1 MDIKKSLIYDAF
13 EDNEG
18 LLNFN
23 QVKQLGLSYYTL
35 NLMLAN
41 EEIYSDE
48 RGLYSLPN
56 VYVDEWF
63 GIQHRFP
70 KGIFS
75 LDSALWLHG
84 LSLTV
89 PFQPTLSF
97 PYGTNTKKLKLNN
110 ILPIVLRTNYDKGI
124 EQLERQ
130 PKQFISL
137 YSRERTLA
145 ECLRPIYKMDIQLI
159 SIAFQ
164 MYFKDK
170 KYNVLVIT
178 GDKYYEQF
186 SKFNYSN
193 VKIVPYMDN
202 LINLMKDSDLIV
214 SRAGASIISEI
225 TSIGMP
231 SILVPSPYVSNNH
244 QYKNALSLESAGA
257 AVIVSEEAFSSSIV
271 NEMFLP
277 SIFGLTTV
285 STTVWKNLPSR
296 PGFPLTFVTVKI
308 KRMVSIGLPST
319 FLING
324 LMSILYLT
332 LISVEPILKVR
343 IASSFLKPFF
353 SKK

>member
-1 MDIKKSLIYDAF
+1 MDILDIKKRLIYDAF
-13 EDNEG
+13 EDNNG

-35 NLMLAN
+35 NVMLAN

-97 PYGTNTKKLKLNN
+97 PYGTNTKNIKQNN
-110 ILPIVLRTNYDKGI
+110 ILPIVLRSYYDIGI

-130 PKQFISL
+130 PKQNIFV

-159 SIAFQ
+159 STAFQ
-164 MYFKDK
+164 IYFKSDQHNLDGLYYYGK
-170 KYNVLVIT
+170 LFKVTRKLQSYIEVLT
-178 GDKYYEQF
+178 
-186 SKFNYSN
+186 
-193 VKIVPYMDN
+193 
-202 LINLMKDSDLIV
+202 
-214 SRAGASIISEI
+214 
-225 TSIGMP
+225 
-231 SILVPSPYVSNNH
+231 
-244 QYKNALSLESAGA
+244 
-257 AVIVSEEAFSSSIV
+257 
-271 NEMFLP
+271 
-277 SIFGLTTV
+277 
-285 STTVWKNLPSR
+285 
-296 PGFPLTFVTVKI
+296 
-308 KRMVSIGLPST
+308 
-319 FLING
+319 
-324 LMSILYLT
+324 
-332 LISVEPILKVR
+332 
-343 IASSFLKPFF
+343 
-353 SKK
+353 

>member
-1 MDIKKSLIYDAF
+1 MVILDIKKRLIYDAF
-13 EDNEG
+13 EDNDG

-41 EEIYSDE
+41 AEIYSDE

-97 PYGTNTKKLKLNN
+97 PYGTNTKNIKQNN
-110 ILPIVLRTNYDKGI
+110 ILPIVLRSYYDIGI

-130 PKQFISL
+130 PKQSIFV

-159 SIAFQ
+159 STAYQI
-164 MYFKDK
+164 YFKNGQ
-170 KYNVLVIT
+170 YNLDELYYYGKLFKVTRKLQSYIEVLT
-178 GDKYYEQF
+178 
-186 SKFNYSN
+186 
-193 VKIVPYMDN
+193 
-202 LINLMKDSDLIV
+202 
-214 SRAGASIISEI
+214 
-225 TSIGMP
+225 
-231 SILVPSPYVSNNH
+231 
-244 QYKNALSLESAGA
+244 
-257 AVIVSEEAFSSSIV
+257 
-271 NEMFLP
+271 
-277 SIFGLTTV
+277 
-285 STTVWKNLPSR
+285 
-296 PGFPLTFVTVKI
+296 
-308 KRMVSIGLPST
+308 
-319 FLING
+319 
-324 LMSILYLT
+324 
-332 LISVEPILKVR
+332 
-343 IASSFLKPFF
+343 
-353 SKK
+353 

>member
-1 MDIKKSLIYDAF
+1 VVILDIKKRLIYDAF
-13 EDNEG
+13 EDNDG

-41 EEIYSDE
+41 AEIYSDE

-97 PYGTNTKKLKLNN
+97 PYGTNTKNIKQNN
-110 ILPIVLRTNYDKGI
+110 ILPIVLRSYYDIGI

-130 PKQFISL
+130 PKQSIFV

-159 SIAFQ
+159 STAFQ
-164 MYFKDK
+164 IYFNNGQ
-170 KYNVLVIT
+170 YNLDELYYYGKLFKVTRKLQSYIEVLT
-178 GDKYYEQF
+178 
-186 SKFNYSN
+186 
-193 VKIVPYMDN
+193 
-202 LINLMKDSDLIV
+202 
-214 SRAGASIISEI
+214 
-225 TSIGMP
+225 
-231 SILVPSPYVSNNH
+231 
-244 QYKNALSLESAGA
+244 
-257 AVIVSEEAFSSSIV
+257 
-271 NEMFLP
+271 
-277 SIFGLTTV
+277 
-285 STTVWKNLPSR
+285 
-296 PGFPLTFVTVKI
+296 
-308 KRMVSIGLPST
+308 
-319 FLING
+319 
-324 LMSILYLT
+324 
-332 LISVEPILKVR
+332 
-343 IASSFLKPFF
+343 
-353 SKK
+353 

>member
-63 GIQHRFP
+63 CIQHRFP

-110 ILPIVLRTNYDKGI
+110 ILPIVLRAHYDKGI

-130 PKQFISL
+130 SKQFISL

-145 ECLRPIYKMDIQLI
+145 ECLRPIYKIDIQLI
-159 SIAFQ
+159 STAFQ

-170 KYNVLVIT
+170 KYRLN
-178 GDKYYEQF
+178 KQ
-186 SKFNYSN
+186 
-193 VKIVPYMDN
+193 
-202 LINLMKDSDLIV
+202 
-214 SRAGASIISEI
+214 
-225 TSIGMP
+225 
-231 SILVPSPYVSNNH
+231 
-244 QYKNALSLESAGA
+244 
-257 AVIVSEEAFSSSIV
+257 
-271 NEMFLP
+271 
-277 SIFGLTTV
+277 
-285 STTVWKNLPSR
+285 
-296 PGFPLTFVTVKI
+296 
-308 KRMVSIGLPST
+308 
-319 FLING
+319 
-324 LMSILYLT
+324 
-332 LISVEPILKVR
+332 
-343 IASSFLKPFF
+343 
-353 SKK
+353 

>member
-1 MDIKKSLIYDAF
+1 MDIKKRLIYDAF
-13 EDNEG
+13 EDNDG

-41 EEIYSDE
+41 AEIYSDE

-97 PYGTNTKKLKLNN
+97 PYGTNTKNIKQNN
-110 ILPIVLRTNYDKGI
+110 ILPIVLRSYYDIGI

-130 PKQFISL
+130 PKQNIFV

-159 SIAFQ
+159 STAFQ
-164 MYFKDK
+164 IYFNNGQ
-170 KYNVLVIT
+170 YNLDELYYYGKLFKVTRKLQSYIEVLT
-178 GDKYYEQF
+178 
-186 SKFNYSN
+186 
-193 VKIVPYMDN
+193 
-202 LINLMKDSDLIV
+202 
-214 SRAGASIISEI
+214 
-225 TSIGMP
+225 
-231 SILVPSPYVSNNH
+231 
-244 QYKNALSLESAGA
+244 
-257 AVIVSEEAFSSSIV
+257 
-271 NEMFLP
+271 
-277 SIFGLTTV
+277 
-285 STTVWKNLPSR
+285 
-296 PGFPLTFVTVKI
+296 
-308 KRMVSIGLPST
+308 
-319 FLING
+319 
-324 LMSILYLT
+324 
-332 LISVEPILKVR
+332 
-343 IASSFLKPFF
+343 
-353 SKK
+353 

>member
-1 MDIKKSLIYDAF
+1 MGILDIKKSLIYDAF

-23 QVKQLGLSYYTL
+23 QVKQLGLSYYML

-63 GIQHRFP
+63 CIQHRFP

-110 ILPIVLRTNYDKGI
+110 ILPIVLRAHYDKGI

-145 ECLRPIYKMDIQLI
+145 ECLRPIYKIDIQLI
-159 SIAFQ
+159 STAFQ

-170 KYNVLVIT
+170 KYNLDELYYYGKLFKVTSKLQSYIEVLT
-178 GDKYYEQF
+178 
-186 SKFNYSN
+186 
-193 VKIVPYMDN
+193 
-202 LINLMKDSDLIV
+202 
-214 SRAGASIISEI
+214 
-225 TSIGMP
+225 
-231 SILVPSPYVSNNH
+231 
-244 QYKNALSLESAGA
+244 
-257 AVIVSEEAFSSSIV
+257 
-271 NEMFLP
+271 
-277 SIFGLTTV
+277 
-285 STTVWKNLPSR
+285 
-296 PGFPLTFVTVKI
+296 
-308 KRMVSIGLPST
+308 
-319 FLING
+319 
-324 LMSILYLT
+324 
-332 LISVEPILKVR
+332 
-343 IASSFLKPFF
+343 
-353 SKK
+353 

>member
-1 MDIKKSLIYDAF
+1 MDIKKRRIYDAF
-13 EDNEG
+13 EDNDG

-41 EEIYSDE
+41 AEIYSDE

-97 PYGTNTKKLKLNN
+97 SYGTNTKNIKQNN
-110 ILPIVLRTNYDKGI
+110 ILPIVLRSYYDIGI

-130 PKQFISL
+130 PKQSIFV

-159 SIAFQ
+159 STAFQ
-164 MYFKDK
+164 IYFKNGQ
-170 KYNVLVIT
+170 YNLDELYYYGKLFKVTRKLQSYIEVLT
-178 GDKYYEQF
+178 
-186 SKFNYSN
+186 
-193 VKIVPYMDN
+193 
-202 LINLMKDSDLIV
+202 
-214 SRAGASIISEI
+214 
-225 TSIGMP
+225 
-231 SILVPSPYVSNNH
+231 
-244 QYKNALSLESAGA
+244 
-257 AVIVSEEAFSSSIV
+257 
-271 NEMFLP
+271 
-277 SIFGLTTV
+277 
-285 STTVWKNLPSR
+285 
-296 PGFPLTFVTVKI
+296 
-308 KRMVSIGLPST
+308 
-319 FLING
+319 
-324 LMSILYLT
+324 
-332 LISVEPILKVR
+332 
-343 IASSFLKPFF
+343 
-353 SKK
+353 

>member
-63 GIQHRFP
+63 CIQHRFP

-110 ILPIVLRTNYDKGI
+110 ILPIVLRAHYDKGI

-145 ECLRPIYKMDIQLI
+145 ECLRPIYKM
-159 SIAFQ
+159 
-164 MYFKDK
+164 YFKDK
-170 KYNVLVIT
+170 KYNLDELYYYGKLFKVTSKLQSYIEVLT
-178 GDKYYEQF
+178 
-186 SKFNYSN
+186 
-193 VKIVPYMDN
+193 
-202 LINLMKDSDLIV
+202 
-214 SRAGASIISEI
+214 
-225 TSIGMP
+225 
-231 SILVPSPYVSNNH
+231 
-244 QYKNALSLESAGA
+244 
-257 AVIVSEEAFSSSIV
+257 
-271 NEMFLP
+271 
-277 SIFGLTTV
+277 
-285 STTVWKNLPSR
+285 
-296 PGFPLTFVTVKI
+296 
-308 KRMVSIGLPST
+308 
-319 FLING
+319 
-324 LMSILYLT
+324 
-332 LISVEPILKVR
+332 
-343 IASSFLKPFF
+343 
-353 SKK
+353 